1 MKIQNS
7 MDVSQKSKEYIL
19 VCFYILIEPATWIT
33 KKNQILWLREEEGG
47 GLGTSKKLWQDYCKS
62 QTMLG
67 IKIVHL
73 IEMSFVL
80 AAGLQIAK
88 VGCESGCLANGT
100 VYGSCTQY
108 TGQYWTTTEHQR
120 ERILHFTGIWVHLFW
135 SRVRLKRFEFNI

>member
-33 KKNQILWLREEEGG
+33 KKNQILWLRGDGGG
-47 GLGTSKKLWQDYCKS
+47 GLRTSKKLWQDYCKS

-80 AAGLQIAK
+80 PPLGCKSQKLAANQA
-88 VGCESGCLANGT
+88 
-100 VYGSCTQY
+100 GSCRCLWVMY
-108 TGQYWTTTEHQR
+108 AVYWTILDNNR
-120 ERILHFTGIWVHLFW
+120 AAERTNFTFYWELGYHFCY
-135 SRVRLKRFEFNI
+135 RVRLKRFKFNI

>member
-1 MKIQNS
+1 MKIQKS

-33 KKNQILWLREEEGG
+33 KKNQILWLRGDGGG
-47 GLGTSKKLWQDYCKS
+47 GLRTSKKLWQDYCKS

-80 AAGLQIAK
+80 ASAGLQIAK
-88 VGCESGCLANGT
+88 VGCESGWQLPLFMGH
-100 VYGSCTQY
+100 VRS
-108 TGQYWTTTEHQR
+108 
-120 ERILHFTGIWVHLFW
+120 ILD
-135 SRVRLKRFEFNI
+135 NIG